1 MSTIGYQ
8 IVIELSY
15 EDGLRRRY
23 IRETWDELPTQ
34 EVLEEMESK
43 EDRMRGDR
51 YSGEQDYDGAT
62 VVNVFPYQI

>member
-1 MSTIGYQ
+1 MSSIGYQ

-15 EDGLRRRY
+15 ERGLRRRY

-34 EVLEEMESK
+34 EVLEDIEQK

-51 YSGEQDYDGAT
+51 YSGEPDYDGAT